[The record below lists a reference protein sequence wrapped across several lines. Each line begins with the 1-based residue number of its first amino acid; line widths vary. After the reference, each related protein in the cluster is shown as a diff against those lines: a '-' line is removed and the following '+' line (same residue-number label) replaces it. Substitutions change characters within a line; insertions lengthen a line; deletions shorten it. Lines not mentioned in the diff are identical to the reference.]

1 MKKIGFLFILTFLL
15 SCSSDDNS
23 ETITQNGFKFEG
35 IFFEIKTVYIN
46 DENTLDSNPSDIGFS
61 LVSKTSSELNS
72 ENDLSNINT
81 LYFDFNAVN
90 IEQTTYSEILDYNAK
105 INANR
110 TNGNIV
116 GGTQILSDNETS
128 LQATDINIT
137 INEITQS
144 TINFS
149 FSFTRNDG
157 KIITGNYSGNY
168 LTP

>member
-1 MKKIGFLFILTFLL
+1 M
-15 SCSSDDNS
+15 
-23 ETITQNGFKFEG
+23 
-35 IFFEIKTVYIN
+35 
-46 DENTLDSNPSDIGFS
+46 
-61 LVSKTSSELNS
+61 
-72 ENDLSNINT
+72 
-81 LYFDFNAVN
+81 YFDFNAVN